1 MRHPGATGP
10 VQGPPQS
17 NQEEAG
23 VGDGFSLLLSEGMV
37 VVYANS
43 LKPSPIASLAPSRL
57 PQSWWAGS
65 SCLEEG
71 AYSAAAAISID
82 SGWGNIMYSL
92 LDVNTFQI
100 TFVRND

>member
-71 AYSAAAAISID
+71 CLQR
-82 SGWGNIMYSL
+82 SGRHFYRLGLGEYY
-92 LDVNTFQI
+92 VQ
-100 TFVRND
+100 FVRR

>member
-43 LKPSPIASLAPSRL
+43 LKSSLIASVAQSRL
-57 PQSWWAGS
+57 LQSWWAGS

-71 AYSAAAAISID
+71 CLQRPPFLSTQV
-82 SGWGNIMYSL
+82 GGNIMYSL
-92 LDVNTFQI
+92 
-100 TFVRND
+100 

>member
-65 SCLEEG
+65 SCLVQPFLSTRVG
-71 AYSAAAAISID
+71 
-82 SGWGNIMYSL
+82 GNIMYS
-92 LDVNTFQI
+92 
-100 TFVRND
+100 FVRR